1 MNKLKNKVFV
11 VIFSIL
17 TIFLITILSIFNFQN
32 YKSEENRVRQ
42 SLMNANDMN
51 NKDRMFKPD
60 DVNDDFK
67 NNDDKPMKF
76 MDALVY
82 TVLLNDDNSINDIIN
97 HTNNTVD
104 ENDIINIANNYLN
117 KNNNDGINIGNLY
130 INNYSYLLTKGKS
143 LIIVDIS
150 NVKNNLDNN
159 IKISLYLFIILEII
173 IIFISLKITDWIIK
187 PVIESFNKQK
197 QFIADASHE
206 LKTPLAVIIA
216 SADSLKENNKY
227 VNNIKNES
235 ERMSNLIKK
244 LLNLARLEDGIN
256 KDNYVTSNISKAIQ
270 LTCLTYES
278 LMFENNL
285 KLDMNIED
293 NINFKCNVDEIKQ
306 LAAILLDNAIKHGNK
321 DSTINVLLKKY
332 KNEITFSVSN
342 YGDEIPKEVQTRIF
356 ERFYR
361 GDASR
366 NRNDNRYGLGL
377 AIAKSIVNN
386 HGGKITVNSSNGI
399 TTFKVIFKQI

>member
-117 KNNNDGINIGNLY
+117 K
-130 INNYSYLLTKGKS
+130 KEGK
-143 LIIVDIS
+143 
-150 NVKNNLDNN
+150 
-159 IKISLYLFIILEII
+159 
-173 IIFISLKITDWIIK
+173 
-187 PVIESFNKQK
+187 
-197 QFIADASHE
+197 
-206 LKTPLAVIIA
+206 
-216 SADSLKENNKY
+216 
-227 VNNIKNES
+227 
-235 ERMSNLIKK
+235 
-244 LLNLARLEDGIN
+244 
-256 KDNYVTSNISKAIQ
+256 
-270 LTCLTYES
+270 
-278 LMFENNL
+278 
-285 KLDMNIED
+285 
-293 NINFKCNVDEIKQ
+293 
-306 LAAILLDNAIKHGNK
+306 
-321 DSTINVLLKKY
+321 
-332 KNEITFSVSN
+332 
-342 YGDEIPKEVQTRIF
+342 
-356 ERFYR
+356 
-361 GDASR
+361 
-366 NRNDNRYGLGL
+366 
-377 AIAKSIVNN
+377 
-386 HGGKITVNSSNGI
+386 
-399 TTFKVIFKQI
+399 

>member
-17 TIFLITILSIFNFQN
+17 TIFLITILGIFNFQN

-42 SLMNANDMN
+42 NLMNANDMN

-60 DVNDDFK
+60 DLNDDFK

-97 HTNNTVD
+97 HTNNIVD

-130 INNYSYLLTKGKS
+130 IDNYSYLLTKGKS

-159 IKISLYLFIILEII
+159 IKISLYLFVILEII

-244 LLNLARLEDGIN
+244 LLNLARLEDGFN

-321 DSTINVLLKKY
+321 DSTIDVLLKKY

-399 TTFKVIFKQI
+399 TTFKVTFKQI

>member
-244 LLNLARLEDGIN
+244 LLNLARLEDGTN